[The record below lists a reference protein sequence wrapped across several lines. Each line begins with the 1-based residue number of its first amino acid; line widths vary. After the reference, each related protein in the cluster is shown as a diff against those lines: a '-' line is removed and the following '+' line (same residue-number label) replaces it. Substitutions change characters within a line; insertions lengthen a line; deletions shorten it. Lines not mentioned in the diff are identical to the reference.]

1 MGGDCSIP
9 RHKSQPELMSPESRR
24 WWEVSVEVVQEV
36 HIQSNVVQMLEP
48 LNCDPIPRAY
58 EAKKMGL

>member
-1 MGGDCSIP
+1 MGTAVSPD
-9 RHKSQPELMSPESRR
+9 KSQPELMSPESRR